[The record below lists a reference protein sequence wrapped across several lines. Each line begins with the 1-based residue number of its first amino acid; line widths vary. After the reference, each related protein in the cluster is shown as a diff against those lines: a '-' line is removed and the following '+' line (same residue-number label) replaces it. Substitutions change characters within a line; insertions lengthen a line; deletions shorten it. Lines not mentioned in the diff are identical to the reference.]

1 MIYFYLFLEGQ
12 IQYNIARV
20 MKRHSCRWTIEGGD
34 RMSQVLEVLLPILEG
49 RFAGRP
55 WITYVLKEITE
66 PRV

>member
-1 MIYFYLFLEGQ
+1 
-12 IQYNIARV
+12 
-20 MKRHSCRWTIEGGD
+20 
-34 RMSQVLEVLLPILEG
+34 MSQVLEVLLPILEG